1 MVPGMAISHG
11 PLEFLPADLAP
22 GDAKSAALDWREFD
36 VARVPSAESPLFA
49 PAYERLLAE
58 FGPHEL
64 ETREVIVR
72 RLGWFPAVRLEDAW
86 LRYELFLIRRGEQFV
101 AARDHT
107 VIVRAGKDGPRAILH
122 LSHVLVDPLWRRTGW
137 AGWLRAWPIQSAR
150 AALVAAG
157 FSGGSPITL
166 VAEMEHPDPQFPA
179 RWIRLQAY
187 EKAGFLKADPAAVPY
202 LQPDFRPPAEI
213 DACGK
218 VRPLPFALV
227 LRRVGRE
234 PERTWSGAELREVVE
249 GLYGIYGATFRAS
262 DMAVA
267 RRSLAQYPAADAQVA
282 LVPPTR

>member
-1 MVPGMAISHG
+1 MVPGMATSPG
-11 PLEFLPADLAP
+11 PLEFLPADLAS
-22 GDAKSAALDWREFD
+22 GDAKSAPLDWREFD
-36 VARVPSAESPLFA
+36 VARVPSADAPLFSL
-49 PAYERLLAE
+49 AYERLLAE

-64 ETREVIVR
+64 ETREVIAR
-72 RLGWFPAVRLEDAW
+72 RLSWFPAVHLEDAW
-86 LRYELFLIRRGEQFV
+86 LRYELLLVRRGEQFV

-107 VIVRAGKDGPRAILH
+107 VIVRAGKDGPRAIVH
-122 LSHVLVDPLWRRTGW
+122 LSHVLVDPSRRRTGL

-166 VAEMEHPDPQFPA
+166 AAEMEHPDPQFPA

-213 DACGK
+213 DASGQ

-234 PERTWSGAELREVVE
+234 QERTWSGAELRDVVE
-249 GLYGIYGATFRAS
+249 GLYGIYGATFRPS
-262 DMAVA
+262 DMDVV
-267 RRSLAQYPAADAQVA
+267 RRLSQYPAADAQVA

>member
-1 MVPGMAISHG
+1 MAISHG

-36 VARVPSAESPLFA
+36 VARVPAAESPLFA

-86 LRYELFLIRRGEQFV
+86 LRYELLLVRRGEQFV

-157 FSGGSPITL
+157 FSGGSPVTL
-166 VAEMEHPDPQFPA
+166 VAEMEHPDPRFQA

-213 DACGK
+213 DASAQ

-234 PERTWSGAELREVVE
+234 PERTWSGAELRDVVE

-262 DMAVA
+262 DMDVV